1 MTKNIGRLLTTL
13 HSKAVQID
21 ACKKNTNKSS
31 EKSLT
36 KEQMCGI
43 M

>member
-21 ACKKNTNKSS
+21 AYRKKY
-31 EKSLT
+31 
-36 KEQMCGI
+36 EQKF
-43 M
+43 